1 MGQSVL
7 WQNKSAE
14 FCRNISSEPRPSQ
27 HIPIIETRIC
37 WCSNARNRWKH
48 TIHSRNRCLRFCHI
62 CNIKSGWTTCAAFH
76 SRTLHVSEHHHS
88 LVEKKGKAIVE
99 SIRHW
104 KHFLLGHHF
113 TLITDQQSLTYMY
126 DYKASSKIN
135 NDKIMRWRVSLS
147 AYSYDIHHHPG
158 NSNLTPD
165 TFTWITTFHKIKKLA
180 LLYLKCE
187 EYL

>member
-1 MGQSVL
+1 M
-7 WQNKSAE
+7 
-14 FCRNISSEPRPSQ
+14 
-27 HIPIIETRIC
+27 
-37 WCSNARNRWKH
+37 
-48 TIHSRNRCLRFCHI
+48 
-62 CNIKSGWTTCAAFH
+62 
-76 SRTLHVSEHHHS
+76 SEHHRS

-165 TFTWITTFHKIKKLA
+165 TFT
-180 LLYLKCE
+180 
-187 EYL
+187 